1 MFNSYIEVPLIQ
13 TDEFLL
19 DQMNFLQQDNSSN
32 DSTDTVE
39 ALGSNTM
46 YLSTEDVNE
55 LEEDSEIGNIR
66 AC

>member
-19 DQMNFLQQDNSSN
+19 DQMNFLQQDNSGN

-46 YLSTEDVNE
+46 YLPNEDVNE